1 MLKIS
6 ARERTFTNSIFG
18 PLFVLIVK
26 ALLNFEAK
34 NTANGNKTPVTENLV
49 VICKRLYGSRR
60 QMRSLAKV
68 NQK

>member
-6 ARERTFTNSIFG
+6 ARERTFINSIFG
-18 PLFVLIVK
+18 PLFVLIV
-26 ALLNFEAK
+26 NFVAK
-34 NTANGNKTPVTENLV
+34 NTANGNKTPVTEHLV
-49 VICKRLYGSRR
+49 VICKRLYDSRR